1 MVIFSKMKTENKNI
15 NTFSDHLDKRYGE
28 VGTQTRTN
36 FEVKATDFALGEL
49 IKETKYLERQN
60 KN

>member
-1 MVIFSKMKTENKNI
+1 MKTENKNI

>member
-1 MVIFSKMKTENKNI
+1 MKTENKNI
-15 NTFSDHLDKRYGE
+15 NTFFEHLDKKYGK
-28 VGTQTRTN
+28 VGTQTRAD